1 MKFISRPT
9 LILDKDR
16 CIRNIEK
23 MMQIARDNQTEF
35 RPHFKTHQ
43 SRKVGNWFRMLG
55 VDKIAVSSLSMANY
69 FLEDGWT
76 NITIA
81 FPLNHREIPLLDQ
94 LAGKAKIHQTI
105 LSPESV
111 LLLEKQLKN
120 RVNIWIKV
128 DTGYRRTGVIWDDFQ
143 EMDSI
148 IELLRKSEKLNLQGF
163 LTHAGHTYKARIKE
177 EVEYIFED
185 SLEKL
190 VKLRDKYKS
199 VLPNLK
205 ISYGDTPSCS
215 IIKDLHDID
224 EIRPG
229 NFVFYD
235 VMQSIVGSCKEY
247 EIAVA
252 LACPVVS
259 IHADRKEIVV
269 YAGSVHLSKDS
280 MILHD
285 GTEIFGRIAL
295 QEKNGWGNTLPGCYV
310 SSLSQEHGI
319 ITVTENVLKKIRI
332 GDLIFILPIHSCL
345 TADLMQGYRL
355 TDGTE
360 IDHMSGSIQKS
371 WH

>member
-9 LILDKDR
+9 LILDKDK

-23 MMQIARDNQTEF
+23 MVQIARNNHTEF

-43 SRKVGNWFRMLG
+43 SREVGNWFRMSG
-55 VDKIAVSSLSMANY
+55 VDKIAVSSLSMAKY
-69 FLEDGWT
+69 FLEDGWK

-94 LAGKAKIHQTI
+94 LAAKGEIHQTI

-120 RVNIWIKV
+120 KVNIWIKV
-128 DTGYRRTGVIWDDFQ
+128 DTGYKRTGVIWEDY
-143 EMDSI
+143 EIMDSL
-148 IELLRKSEKLNLQGF
+148 IELLRKSKKLNLQGF
-163 LTHAGHTYKARIKE
+163 LTHAGHTYKARIRE
-177 EVEYIFED
+177 EVEYIYED

-190 VKLRDKYKS
+190 LLLRDRYKP
-199 VLPNLK
+199 VFPDLK

-215 IIKDLHDID
+215 IIEDLHDID

-235 VMQSIVGSCKEY
+235 VMQSIVGACKED

-259 IHADRKEIVV
+259 IHPDRNKIVV

-285 GTEIFGRIAL
+285 GTEIFGKVAL
-295 QEKNGWGNTLPGCYV
+295 QEKKAWGSTLPGCYV

-319 ITVTENVLKKIRI
+319 ITVTENILKKTHI

-355 TDGTE
+355 ANGTG